1 MADPFQFCSS
11 AKLVELTGRRAR
23 TVPELAEGIR
33 ALDDTVLF
41 HHTHHFL
48 LQHQYWL
55 PEPTSDFAWWVAE
68 ILQERALGEDLASI
82 NTVEYR
88 SIQELKSRILA
99 VIAAHEGS
107 RTRTVE
113 APSGLEFHFL
123 RTHSYVFPTDHRA
136 STLAEFAGHLERVS
150 LQSIYH
156 HVFEARLRLA
166 RPTNDFA
173 WWFRDS
179 LGEKQLAESV
189 EHLDPYVF
197 TLEDLR
203 ARILQLVKRRL

>member
-1 MADPFQFCSS
+1 MRRMADSFQFCSS

-33 ALDDTVLF
+33 ALDDAVLF
-41 HHTHHFL
+41 HHTHH
-48 LQHQYWL
+48 
-55 PEPTSDFAWWVAE
+55 
-68 ILQERALGEDLASI
+68 
-82 NTVEYR
+82 
-88 SIQELKSRILA
+88 
-99 VIAAHEGS
+99 
-107 RTRTVE
+107 
-113 APSGLEFHFL
+113 
-123 RTHSYVFPTDHRA
+123 YVFPTDHRA
-136 STLAEFAGHLERVS
+136 TTLAEFADHLERVS

-156 HVFEARLRLA
+156 HVFEARLRLPRA
-166 RPTNDFA
+166 TNDFA

-179 LGEKQLAESV
+179 LGEKELAESV